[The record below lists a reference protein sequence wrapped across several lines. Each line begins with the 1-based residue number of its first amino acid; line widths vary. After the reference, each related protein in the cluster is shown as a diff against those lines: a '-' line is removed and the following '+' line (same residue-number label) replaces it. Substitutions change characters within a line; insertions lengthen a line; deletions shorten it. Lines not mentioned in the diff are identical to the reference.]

1 MKNYPAD
8 RIKRVTPVRVE
19 KKTLKDS
26 KNKFSIKNC
35 FQKTINWRPYK

>member
-8 RIKRVTPVRVE
+8 HIERVTPESYE

-26 KNKFSIKNC
+26 KNKNFYKKPFSKNNIL
-35 FQKTINWRPYK
+35 KIV

>member
-8 RIKRVTPVRVE
+8 RIKKVTSERYE

-26 KNKFSIKNC
+26 KNNFSIKNR
-35 FQKTINWRPYK
+35 FQKTIS